1 MNHWISIEAQE
12 GRELII
18 WPIGF
23 NGCIRIVRDTALIVS
38 IYRDIDDPHC
48 IASTWATSAEIDGK
62 ET

>member
-23 NGCIRIVRDTALIVS
+23 SGCIRIVRDGALTVS
-38 IYRDIDDPHC
+38 LHRDIDDMHC
-48 IASTWATSAEIDGK
+48 IASTWATSAELEGK
-62 ET
+62 DS